1 VRLELTQRL
10 VNTIALQ
17 PGRNDDVVWDT
28 QVENFGLRLRRH
40 SGGVRRV
47 FICQYRVFSRSRR
60 HTIGAASKLT
70 LVQARDA
77 AKKVLA
83 RVQLGGDPQ
92 GDKAARRVEAGKTL
106 GNAIELYLA
115 AKARH
120 VRPATLRS
128 LRLYLTGSY
137 FKPLHRAPLTEI
149 KRADIAARLT
159 IIDRDRGQAPA
170 LAARRAINAM
180 FSWAMEEG
188 LVDANPVIGTRQPPA
203 APSRDRVLTDAEL
216 IAIWNAAGDDDYG
229 RVIRLLILTGA
240 RRQEVGGIRW
250 DEFDLGAGVWTL
262 PAMRSKNHRSHM
274 LPLPPAA
281 LEILAAVPRN
291 GREFVFGERS
301 GAGFATWSRHKEGL
315 DRLLGDTVA
324 PWTVHDLR
332 RTFATRLADISVEPH
347 IIEALLGHFSGHRAG
362 VAGVYNRSS
371 YEGAMKAALARW
383 AEHVAALVGGR
394 KSSNIVALKHR

>member
-1 VRLELTQRL
+1 MRLELTQRL

-17 PGRNDDVVWDT
+17 PGRNDDLVWDT

-47 FICQYRVFSRSRR
+47 FICQYRVFGRSRR
-60 HTIGAASKLT
+60 HTIGAAAKLT

-120 VRPATLRS
+120 VRPATLRN

-180 FSWAMEEG
+180 FAWAMQEG
-188 LVDANPVIGTRQPPA
+188 LAEINPTVGTRPPPA
-203 APSRDRVLTDAEL
+203 APSRDRVLSDVEL
-216 IAIWNAAGDDDYG
+216 VAIWNAAGDDDYG
-229 RVIRLLILTGA
+229 RVIRLLILTGC
-240 RRQEVGGIRW
+240 RRQEIGGMAW
-250 DEFDLGAGVWTL
+250 NELDLEDGVWTL
-262 PAMRSKNHRSHM
+262 PATRSKNHRSHT
-274 LPLPPAA
+274 LPLPPAT
-281 LEILAAVPRN
+281 LEIIKAVPRN
-291 GREFVFGERS
+291 GREFLFGTRGNGGFVSWGRS
-301 GAGFATWSRHKEGL
+301 KQAL
-315 DRLLGDTVA
+315 DQRLGDKVA
-324 PWTVHDLR
+324 AWTVHDIR
-332 RTFATRLADISVEPH
+332 RTFATRLADLGIEPH

-362 VAGVYNRSS
+362 VAGVYNRSGYS
-371 YEGAMKAALARW
+371 AAMKGALVRW
-383 AEHVAALVGGR
+383 SAHVADLVAGR
-394 KSSNIVALKHR
+394 KLSNIVSLHA